1 MFPNE
6 LNNFTT
12 NKSHKFH
19 YKVIK
24 IIIIKIILYN
34 KFYNIILEYT

>member
-19 YKVIK
+19 YKVI
-24 IIIIKIILYN
+24 IIKIIIYN